1 MKKLIAPVLLTA
13 LAGVALATVN
23 PVAAAETT
31 GTTTG
36 TINFKAGDLSL
47 TNVTETANFGSD
59 LTVEGVWTKGF
70 NEAADNTLTAT
81 VTDFQGLDNDNWMLS
96 VKAAGWVAG
105 SDGSAAGAA
114 ILNANATLTAT
125 QGDAQDATSANLA
138 DGFLIASGTTGE
150 TPVKDTTVTLDIPK
164 ETAIKAGSY
173 TNALNWN
180 LTAAASTT
188 QD

>member
-23 PVAAAETT
+23 PVSAAETT

-47 TNVTETANFGSD
+47 TNVTAKANFGSD
-59 LTVEGVWTKGF
+59 LTVAGVWTEGF
-70 NEAADNTLTAT
+70 NGAADNKLTAT

-96 VKAAGWVAG
+96 VKAAGWQA
-105 SDGSAAGAA
+105 STDGSAAGAA

-125 QGDAQDATSANLA
+125 QGDTSANLA

-150 TPVKDTTVTLDIPK
+150 TTVEDTTVTLAIPAN
-164 ETAIKAGSY
+164 TAIKAGSY
-173 TNALNWN
+173 TNTLDWN
-180 LTAAASTT
+180 LTAAASTD